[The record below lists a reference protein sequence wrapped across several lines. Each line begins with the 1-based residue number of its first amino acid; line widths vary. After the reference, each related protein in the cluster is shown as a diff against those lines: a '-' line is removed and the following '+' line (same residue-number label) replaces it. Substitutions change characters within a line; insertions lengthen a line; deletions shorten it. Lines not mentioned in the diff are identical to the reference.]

1 MCGIFGFSG
10 YSGAAPYLL
19 RGLKRLE
26 YRGYDSWGISILT
39 DGKISTDKQI
49 GHLPE
54 VESYLADSKLIT
66 APVGQVG
73 MSSSR
78 MLGIAHTRWATH
90 GGVTQ
95 VNAHPHSSVDGS
107 FVLAQNGIV
116 ENYQELKQQLAD
128 LGHKFHSQTDTEVIV
143 RLIEQELKDATDGGP
158 HSDSDANFSS
168 SEDNGSASDVVPETS
183 SLFDAVGRAFSK
195 LEGRNTIIVLATSGE
210 IIAIRNGSPL
220 VAGERQLADKKEYF
234 IGSDY
239 LSFADQTNH
248 ILELAN
254 FEGVYVHGEKIEKI
268 TVSQD
273 KKGEMSLEPAEFHSV
288 AHEDMDIDKGG
299 FPDFML
305 KEIHEQADTIAGAT
319 AYTLEELMPLIDAM
333 KQARTVYTVGCGTAA
348 YAAGQIAYYLRKLAS
363 VKALE
368 LKGYEMDSYKN
379 LFQKDDLLLAISQSG
394 ETADTIE
401 AVEFMKSAG
410 GKVASI
416 VNMIGSS
423 LTKISDYP
431 YLSRTGAE
439 ICVASTKAFTAQI
452 SWGFLLASSLN
463 GKYSEAKSEL
473 KRTSASIRELLG
485 ENVTGSSSGVEVNND
500 LEKKIAQVVDY
511 MKGHEHAFVLG
522 RGQNFYIALEGALK
536 VKEITYKHFEGFAA
550 GELKHGVIALID
562 KGTPV
567 FAIISNDE
575 TSSDMLSSVAEVKA
589 RGGMIIAISP
599 KNNELFDIWIQ
610 TPELAHTSPLVNV
623 IPFQLLSHHLGVAL
637 GNNVDKPRNLAKSV
651 TVK

>member
-10 YSGAAPYLL
+10 YSQAAPNLL

-26 YRGYDSWGISILT
+26 YRGYDSWGISILSE
-39 DGKISTDKQI
+39 DKIITDKQI

-54 VESYLADSKLIT
+54 IDSYLADSKLVAGGT
-66 APVGQVG
+66 VGIDGSTDRRLV
-73 MSSSR
+73 
-78 MLGIAHTRWATH
+78 GIAHTRWATH

-116 ENYQELKQQLAD
+116 ENYQELKQELIGQ
-128 LGHKFHSQTDTEVIV
+128 GHQFHSQTDTEVIV
-143 RLIEQELKDATDGGP
+143 RLIEQELRVGLGQ
-158 HSDSDANFSS
+158 
-168 SEDNGSASDVVPETS
+168 EGSG
-183 SLFDAVGRAFSK
+183 LFRAVGSAFSK
-195 LEGRNTIIVLATSGE
+195 LEGRNTIIVLTVSGE

-220 VAGERQLADKKEYF
+220 VAGQRQLENHKEYF

-239 LSFADQTNH
+239 LSFANHTNS
-248 ILELAN
+248 IMELAN
-254 FEGVYVHGEKIEKI
+254 FEGVYIRGDVIEKI
-268 TVSQD
+268 GISQD
-273 KKGEMSLEPAEFHSV
+273 NKGAMSLEPAKFHSV
-288 AHEDMDIDKGG
+288 AHEDINIDKSG

-305 KEIHEQADTIAGAT
+305 KEINEQADTISGAT
-319 AYTLEELMPLIDAM
+319 SYTQQELAPLIDAIR
-333 KQARTVYTVGCGTAA
+333 QARTVYTVGCGTAA
-348 YAAGQIAYYLRKLAS
+348 YAAGQIAYYLRKLAG

-368 LKGYEMDSYKN
+368 LKGYELDSYKN
-379 LFQKDDLLLAISQSG
+379 LFEKHDLLIAISQSG

-452 SWGFLLASSLN
+452 AWGFLLASSLN
-463 GKYSEAKSEL
+463 GKFSEAKSEL
-473 KRTSASIRELLG
+473 KQTCESIRELLS
-485 ENVTGSSSGVEVNND
+485 EQSGLDKTISN
-500 LEKKIAQVVDY
+500 IVDY

-575 TSSDMLSSVAEVKA
+575 SSSDMLSSVAEVKA

-610 TPELAHTSPLVNV
+610 APELAHTSALVNV

>member
-10 YSGAAPYLL
+10 YDQAAPYLL

-26 YRGYDSWGISILT
+26 YRGYDSWGISILN

-54 VESYLADSKLIT
+54 IDSYLADSQLMARAGT
-66 APVGQVG
+66 ADEAAIEADDTKAGN
-73 MSSSR
+73 R
-78 MLGIAHTRWATH
+78 MVGIAHTRWATH

-95 VNAHPHSSVDGS
+95 VNAHPHSSSDGS

-116 ENYQELKQQLAD
+116 ENYQELKRQLAGQ
-128 LGHKFHSQTDTEVIV
+128 GHQFQSQTDTEVIV
-143 RLIEQELKDATDGGP
+143 RLIEQELK
-158 HSDSDANFSS
+158 
-168 SEDNGSASDVVPETS
+168 TS
-183 SLFDAVGRAFSK
+183 SGELFQAVGKAFSQ
-195 LEGRNTIIVLATSGE
+195 LEGRNTIIVLAVSGE

-220 VAGERQLADKKEYF
+220 VAGERRIDKQKEYF

-239 LSFADQTNH
+239 LSFANHTNS
-248 ILELAN
+248 IMELAN
-254 FEGVYVHGEKIEKI
+254 FEGVYVRGDEIQKI
-268 TVSQD
+268 TVSPD
-273 KKGEMSLEPAEFHSV
+273 GKGEMALEPAKFHSV

-305 KEIHEQADTIAGAT
+305 KEIHEQADTIGGAT
-319 AYTLEELMPLIDAM
+319 AYTMEELAPLIDAIR
-333 KQARTVYTVGCGTAA
+333 QARTVYTVGCGTAA
-348 YAAGQIAYYLRKLAS
+348 YAAGQIAYYLRKLAG

-368 LKGYEMDSYKN
+368 LKGYELDSYKN
-379 LFQKDDLLLAISQSG
+379 LFEKHDLLIAISQSG

-401 AVEFMKSAG
+401 AVEFMKAAG

-452 SWGFLLASSLN
+452 AWGFLLASSLN
-463 GKYSEAKSEL
+463 GKFSEAKSEL
-473 KRTSASIRELLG
+473 KQTSASMRELLG
-485 ENVTGSSSGVEVNND
+485 GVTDGAKAEAKTHSD
-500 LEKKIAQVVDY
+500 LDKKIAQVVDY

-575 TSSDMLSSVAEVKA
+575 SSSDMLSSVAEVKA

-610 TPELAHTSPLVNV
+610 TPELAHTSALVNV